1 MYLYPSSADFLAVV
15 RKSVSSI
22 SGVTSVVEGGIEA
35 IKSIVSV
42 VASASPAVVAEAE
55 SVVSVESAEAGV
67 SIIVGQRSDPE
78 AGHRAEVLRDSLR
91 GQTGQGGQGGRHGLM
106 NKGDY
111 DLIYAEKTL
120 SY

>member
-67 SIIVGQRSDPE
+67 SIIGGQRSDPE
-78 AGHRAEVLRDSLR
+78 AGHRAEVLRDSLG
-91 GQTGQGGQGGRHGLM
+91 GQTCQGGKGGRHGLM